1 MVGAR
6 PMGRVLLLLAGAA
19 LATACSTGIRG
30 GPGPRP
36 AGGAAAAPPTTVSL
50 EGSFLWLQ
58 DDLSLGTPGGGRIHL
73 SREGEELA
81 VVEVGPD
88 GHFWIVAELPPGRVT
103 LRFVQLG
110 FDIQER
116 TLLVRG
122 DVSARL
128 APVCTAVA
136 FGPPG
141 EPIPLPALALLDEP
155 TGPHC
160 DYPLEDTV
168 RPYDIQ
174 IRRDAGA
181 GGAFL
186 HRTVP

>member
-1 MVGAR
+1 MVGAK
-6 PMGRVLLLLAGAA
+6 PIGRVRLLLAGAA
-19 LATACSTGIRG
+19 LATGCAAEIRG

-36 AGGAAAAPPTTVSL
+36 AGGAAAAPPATVSL

-58 DDLSLGTPGGGRIHL
+58 DDVSLRSPGGGRIHL
-73 SREGEELA
+73 SREGEEHA

-88 GHFWIVAELPPGRVT
+88 GHFRIFAELPPGRVT

-128 APVCTAVA
+128 ASVCTGVA

-168 RPYDIQ
+168 RPYDMR
-174 IRRDAGA
+174 IRRDTLG
-181 GGAFL
+181 
-186 HRTVP
+186 PE